1 MKPKEIYIRKGDIK
15 YLRQIEKAERDKK
28 NAFLRLL
35 ERHSFLDLII
45 NRAVRRKYKLAKK
58 HTFYKLNI
66 GYDLFSED
74 KFVDILIGDGVRD
87 LIIYLDLEQSKYIVE
102 KLNFILAI
110 RKRFIGN
117 NKEVQYVEDDE
128 EV

>member
-1 MKPKEIYIRKGDIK
+1 MKTKEIYIRKGDIK

-35 ERHSFLDLII
+35 ERHSLLDSII

-74 KFVDILIGDGVRD
+74 KFVDILIRDGVRD
-87 LIIYLDLEQSKYIVE
+87 LIIYLDLEQSKYIAE
-102 KLNFILAI
+102 KLNGILTI
-110 RKRFIGN
+110 RKHFIGN

>member
-1 MKPKEIYIRKGDIK
+1 MKTKEIYIRKGDVK
-15 YLRQIEKAERDKK
+15 YLRQIEEAERDKK
-28 NAFLRLL
+28 
-35 ERHSFLDLII
+35 
-45 NRAVRRKYKLAKK
+45 KAKK

-74 KFVDILIGDGVRD
+74 EFVDILIGDGVRD
-87 LIIYLDLEQSKYIVE
+87 LIIYLDWEQSKYIAE
-102 KLNFILAI
+102 KLNYILAV